1 MKTSRLRRLLARIC
15 SGPTMDRLVDPILSD
30 IDVESGRPR
39 WQGYLAL
46 ARALAVQAVIAL
58 PGAAFRVWTDDDHA
72 LPRAVGALAS
82 TTVLLTAAL
91 MVIPV
96 RADRWLGAW
105 QSLLWLSPPALVL
118 SLPASLFIAIP
129 LAFRRATRPARVIV
143 RGLMLS
149 ALCVAATF
157 VLDTRVM
164 PETNQ
169 AYRVELAR
177 RVAPRAIH
185 LERGPNEMSL
195 RELRERIAALSV
207 TPGGVR
213 AARRIEQ
220 LYHLRLVLGI
230 VAMPLGLVAIAIAL
244 SSRGRA
250 RPLLAGACAVV
261 AYAVLFVP
269 AQMAILWLIVRFEAI
284 PPFMA
289 VWTPPVALLATAAMA
304 VQRSARQWSA
314 ISA

>member
-1 MKTSRLRRLLARIC
+1 M
-15 SGPTMDRLVDPILSD
+15 
-30 IDVESGRPR
+30 
-39 WQGYLAL
+39 
-46 ARALAVQAVIAL
+46 
-58 PGAAFRVWTDDDHA
+58 
-72 LPRAVGALAS
+72 
-82 TTVLLTAAL
+82 
-91 MVIPV
+91 
-96 RADRWLGAW
+96 
-105 QSLLWLSPPALVL
+105 
-118 SLPASLFIAIP
+118 FIAIP

-149 ALCVAATF
+149 AFCVAATF
-157 VLDTRVM
+157 VLATRVM